1 MIINTHYLCHNWL
14 KMGAQHLPLNFLNV
28 PCIIYFVLNAAEND
42 VVFLKLKKKSLFQ
55 LLLHT

>member
-1 MIINTHYLCHNWL
+1 MMINTHY
-14 KMGAQHLPLNFLNV
+14 AQHLPLHFFECAMLR
-28 PCIIYFVLNAAEND
+28 IIYFVLNAAENY